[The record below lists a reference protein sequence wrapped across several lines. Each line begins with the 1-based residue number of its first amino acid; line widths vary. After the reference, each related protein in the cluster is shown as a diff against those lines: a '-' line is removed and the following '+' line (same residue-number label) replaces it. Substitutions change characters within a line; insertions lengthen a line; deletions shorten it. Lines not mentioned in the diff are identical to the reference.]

1 MFVNNSGIKRI
12 RMNEEDMAAF
22 FEKRMKIDMQTNQYL
37 FIENSEGKVVHKQK
51 WTGEEFTNLKYK
63 PIDNPR
69 FGKIKSLNDEQD
81 ALFDLLMTEEVT
93 VKLISGKWGSGK
105 TSVAMWWAIDS
116 IDKGRGKYSNIVFIR
131 NNIDVKDT
139 VALGALPSTANEKL
153 KPYAMPIAD
162 ILGSVTEMERFMED
176 GILELVHL
184 GFVRGRSFGGE
195 NKGTIIFVDECQ
207 NLSAEHVALLIS
219 RVGKNSVILF
229 IGDSVQVDKQIF
241 EKNSGMSRLVERLS
255 GNKLFGSVQ
264 LLKTERSETSALAEL
279 LI

>member
-1 MFVNNSGIKRI
+1 MNNTGIKRM
-12 RMNEEDMAAF
+12 RMTEEDMAAF
-22 FEKRMKIDMQTNQYL
+22 FEKRMKIDMQINQYL
-37 FIENSEGKVVHKQK
+37 FIENSEGKVVHKQR
-51 WTGEEFTNLKYK
+51 WNGEEFVNLKYK
-63 PIDNPR
+63 VIDNPR
-69 FGKIKSLNDEQD
+69 FGRVKSLNDEQD
-81 ALFDLLMTEEVT
+81 ALFDLLMNEDVT
-93 VKLISGKWGSGK
+93 VKLISGRWGSGK
-105 TSVAMWWAIDS
+105 TAVSMWWAIDT

-131 NNIDVKDT
+131 NNVDVKDT

-184 GFVRGRSFGGE
+184 GFVRGRNFGGE
-195 NKGTIIFVDECQ
+195 NKGAIVVVDECQ

-219 RVGKNSVILF
+219 RIGKNSVILF

-241 EKNSGMSRLVERLS
+241 EKNSGMSRLTERLT
-255 GNKLFGSVQ
+255 GNKMFGTVQ
-264 LLKTERSETSALAEL
+264 LIKTERSETSALAEL

>member
-1 MFVNNSGIKRI
+1 MNNTGIKR
-12 RMNEEDMAAF
+12 MKMSDEDLAAF
-22 FEKRMKIDMQTNQYL
+22 FEKRMKIDMSTNQYL
-37 FIENSEGKVVHKQK
+37 FIENAEGKVVHKQK
-51 WTGEEFTNLKYK
+51 WNGEEFVNLKYK

-81 ALFDLLMTEEVT
+81 ALFDLLMSEETT

-105 TSVAMWWAIDS
+105 TSVAMWWAIDA
-116 IDKGRGKYSNIVFIR
+116 IDKGKGKYSNIVFIR

-139 VALGALPSTANEKL
+139 IALGALPSTANEKL

-162 ILGSVTEMERFMED
+162 ILGSVTEMERFLED
-176 GILELVHL
+176 GIVELVHL
-184 GFVRGRSFGGE
+184 GFVRGRSFGSE
-195 NKGTIIFVDECQ
+195 NKGAIIIVDECQ

-229 IGDSVQVDKQIF
+229 IGDSVQVDKQVF
-241 EKNSGMSRLVERLS
+241 EKNSGMSRIVERLT
-255 GNKLFGSVQ
+255 GNKLFGVVQ

>member
-1 MFVNNSGIKRI
+1 MNNTGIKR
-12 RMNEEDMAAF
+12 MKMSDEDLAAF
-22 FEKRMKIDMQTNQYL
+22 FEKRMKIDMSTNQYL
-37 FIENSEGKVVHKQK
+37 FIENAEGKVVHKQK
-51 WTGEEFTNLKYK
+51 WNGEEFLNLKYK

-81 ALFDLLMTEEVT
+81 ALFDLLMSEETT

-105 TSVAMWWAIDS
+105 TSVAMWWAIDA
-116 IDKGRGKYSNIVFIR
+116 IDKGKGKYSNIVFIR

-139 VALGALPSTANEKL
+139 IALGALPSTANEKL

-162 ILGSVTEMERFMED
+162 ILGSVREMERFLED
-176 GILELVHL
+176 GIVELVHL
-184 GFVRGRSFGGE
+184 GFVRGRSFGSE
-195 NKGTIIFVDECQ
+195 NKGAIIIVDECQ
-207 NLSAEHVALLIS
+207 NLSSEHVALLIS

-229 IGDSVQVDKQIF
+229 IGDSVQVDKQVF
-241 EKNSGMSRLVERLS
+241 EKNSGMSRIVERLT
-255 GNKLFGSVQ
+255 GNKLFGVVQ

>member
-1 MFVNNSGIKRI
+1 MNNTGIKR
-12 RMNEEDMAAF
+12 MKMSDEDLAAF
-22 FEKRMKIDMQTNQYL
+22 FEKRMKIDMRTNQYL
-37 FIENSEGKVVHKQK
+37 FIENADGRVVHKQK
-51 WTGEEFTNLKYK
+51 WNGEEFVNLKYK

-81 ALFDLLMTEEVT
+81 ALFDLLMSEETT

-105 TSVAMWWAIDS
+105 TSVAMWWAIDA
-116 IDKGRGKYSNIVFIR
+116 IDKGKGKYSNIVFIR

-139 VALGALPSTANEKL
+139 IALGALPSTANEKL

-162 ILGSVTEMERFMED
+162 ILGSVTEMERFLED
-176 GILELVHL
+176 GIVELVHL
-184 GFVRGRSFGGE
+184 GFVRGRSFGSE
-195 NKGTIIFVDECQ
+195 NKGAIIIVDECQ
-207 NLSAEHVALLIS
+207 NLSSEHVALLIS

-229 IGDSVQVDKQIF
+229 IGDSVQVDKQVF
-241 EKNSGMSRLVERLS
+241 EKNSGMSRIVERLT
-255 GNKLFGSVQ
+255 GNKLFGVVQ